1 MITEF
6 WKNHGTK
13 VLGGV
18 QMVQGVVAGF
28 MGIMGLIPPAHLP
41 YWALANVLLGAVTVN
56 RGFINSIILKNTETN
71 VQ

>member
-1 MITEF
+1 MKEF

-18 QMVQGVVAGF
+18 QMAQGAVAGI

-41 YWALANVLLGAVTVN
+41 YWALANVLLGALIVN
-56 RGFINSIILKNTETN
+56 RGFINSIFLNSNDTD